1 VSDAPDRLIADM
13 QGPAALPR
21 KNGELVF
28 EAPWEARAFGLA
40 VALTE
45 QRRYTWDEFRSRL
58 EAELGAGRLEAELGG
73 RPEDDTPS
81 DYYQRWLASFETIL
95 VENGLLAKDE
105 IETRTAALAADQP
118 EDEHH

>member
-1 VSDAPDRLIADM
+1 MAVPDPHIATMDE
-13 QGPAALPR
+13 QVALPR

-58 EAELGAGRLEAELGG
+58 EAELGTG
-73 RPEDDTPS
+73 PEDGTPS
-81 DYYQRWLASFETIL
+81 DYYQRWLASFERIL
-95 VENGLLAKDE
+95 VEKGLLGRDE
-105 IETRTAALAADQP
+105 IETRTAELAEGQ
-118 EDEHH
+118 